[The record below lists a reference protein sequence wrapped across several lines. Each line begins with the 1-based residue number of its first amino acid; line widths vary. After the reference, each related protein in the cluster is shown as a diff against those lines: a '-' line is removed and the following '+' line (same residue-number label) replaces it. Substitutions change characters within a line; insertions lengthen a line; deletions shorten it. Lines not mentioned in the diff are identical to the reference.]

1 MPAARP
7 HVVLVPFLLAL
18 WLGSLPGG
26 AAAATTPVFGDDFW
40 SHWGDGQAEL
50 AGYDLVYP
58 RYGHAREGVAVA
70 IFVTETFSESLRVK
84 ADPGRHPESDEFPV
98 VKLNLVQD
106 FPTGIYDYNLMT
118 SAFVA
123 LVPVA
128 GRPAGA
134 PTKVSFSSQEWCGQV
149 FAQVLF
155 DEDGTRLDSHSY
167 FDGEADESRVMAG
180 PADGLSEDAILL
192 WARGLAGPRLE
203 PGEHVRR
210 PMLRSLEVARLRH
223 SGVAW
228 EEAVLTRHEGQDRV
242 EVPAGEFLVERVT
255 VELPGRTWAVWVELA
270 EPRRVVAWER
280 SDGLRAEL
288 RAAER
293 LKYWELNGP
302 EGLARLEALGL
313 VPRGAGMP

>member
-1 MPAARP
+1 MTLARP
-7 HVVLVPFLLAL
+7 SARPPALLFALALLA
-18 WLGSLPGG
+18 
-26 AAAATTPVFGDDFW
+26 AAAPGRSATTPVFGDEFW
-40 SHWGDGQAEL
+40 SHWGDGHAEL

-84 ADPGRHPESDEFPV
+84 ADPGRHPASDEFPV

-123 LVPVA
+123 LAPVA

-134 PTKVSFSSQEWCGQV
+134 PTKVSFSSQEWCGHV
-149 FAQVLF
+149 YAQALF
-155 DEDGTRLDSHSY
+155 DDGATRWDSHSY
-167 FDGEADESRVMAG
+167 FDGEADEERSLRG
-180 PADGLSEDAILL
+180 PADGMSEDVVLL

-223 SGVAW
+223 TDLAW
-228 EEAVLTRHEGQDRV
+228 EEAVLTRHGGSTTAR
-242 EVPAGEFLVERVT
+242 VPAGEFEVERLT

-270 EPRRVVAWER
+270 APHRVVAWER

-288 RAAER
+288 RASER

-302 EGLARLEALGL
+302 EGMDRLSELGL
-313 VPRGAGMP
+313 RPRGERMP